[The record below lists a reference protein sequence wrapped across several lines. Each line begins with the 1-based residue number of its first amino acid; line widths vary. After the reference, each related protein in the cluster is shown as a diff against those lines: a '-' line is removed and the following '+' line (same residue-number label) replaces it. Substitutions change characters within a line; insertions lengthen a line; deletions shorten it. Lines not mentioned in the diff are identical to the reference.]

1 VIDPSA
7 LIIFLSHPGAVDER
21 VEGRVSARQDERQI
35 DSALGRGKGGG
46 WLEVEG

>member
-7 LIIFLSHPGAVDER
+7 LIIFPSRPSAVDER
-21 VEGRVSARQDERQI
+21 VEGRVSARQAQRQI
-35 DSALGRGKGGG
+35 DSALGKGKGGG